1 MKKKLTSMVLAFIII
16 FIVISVAIG
25 IYYRDNYQGT
35 GESGNEQLVL
45 LNEIEHMT
53 RSADGSNPAGNQIA
67 DLATQLRRR
76 GGGMGDTAF
85 VRRVIV
91 TYGIFVLLYLL
102 VVFAY
107 IYWKLLRPFER
118 LERYAG
124 EIAKGNLDVELRY
137 ERTNLFGA
145 FTWAFDHMREEIL
158 KARRNETAAIEE
170 NKTIIATLS
179 HDIKT
184 PIASITA
191 YAEALEAGMDSTY
204 EVRQRYTDTIMRKC
218 EEVTRL
224 TNDLVLHSLSELDK
238 LEISLKEHEMSASL
252 QAIISDLQFPLVSQI
267 GDLPQAVLLYD
278 EKRLAQVIENL
289 FNNAKKYAAGC
300 QVEFSACIRGN
311 QYEIHVR
318 DYGAGIPAED
328 MSFLF
333 DKFYRGKNAGDNPG
347 SGLGLYIVKYIMNAM
362 RGDANA
368 FQREDG
374 FEVVVWLPLKK

>member
-1 MKKKLTSMVLAFIII
+1 MKKKVIGMIAGFAIFYIVL
-16 FIVISVAIG
+16 SLAIG
-25 IYYRDNYQGT
+25 LYFSNCNRMSIDDRN
-35 GESGNEQLVL
+35 QLVI
-45 LNEIEHMT
+45 LNEIEKLT
-53 RSADGSNPAGNQIA
+53 EDENGENPAAEQITLLKEQLQDSGTEEYDIA
-67 DLATQLRRR
+67 GIQQMILAC
-76 GGGMGDTAF
+76 G
-85 VRRVIV
+85 
-91 TYGIFVLLYLL
+91 VLTLLFLL
-102 VVFAY
+102 VVFTY
-107 IYWKLLRPFER
+107 IYCKILRPFER

-124 EIAKGNLDVELRY
+124 EVAKGNLDVELNY

-158 KARRNETAAIEE
+158 KARRNEAAAIEE

-191 YAEALEAGMDSTY
+191 YAEALEAGMDSSY

-238 LEISLKEHEMSASL
+238 LEITNEEHEIRDSL
-252 QAIISDLQFPLVSQI
+252 HSIMNDLQFPLVRQV
-267 GDLPQAVLLYD
+267 GELPQAVLLYD

-289 FNNAKKYAAGC
+289 FNNAKKYATGC
-300 QVEFSACIRGN
+300 EVELSACIRN
-311 QYEIHVR
+311 QQYEIHVR
-318 DYGAGIPAED
+318 DHGAGIPAQD
-328 MSFLF
+328 MPFLF

-362 RGDANA
+362 NGDVSALNH
-368 FQREDG
+368 EDG
-374 FEVVVWLPLKK
+374 LDVVVWLPMKK